1 MVKAYR
7 ITANQFKD
15 TDKPFERLMNIY
27 FLNNNSGLFDAYL
40 LKDNAEYKPYLL
52 NGIVTKFQI
61 NKMIRHN
68 ADTINNITT
77 NPLALSSPKCN
88 PNNLLNSIN
97 NNYDKLKE
105 ITDSVNVSIKEHY
118 FTKHYFMENDKAIS
132 NNEIVDLINNLS
144 EYHTSSDMD
153 SIVNIGKINDI
164 DSVDYERMVHE
175 KFNIGDEV

>member
-1 MVKAYR
+1 
-7 ITANQFKD
+7 
-15 TDKPFERLMNIY
+15 MNIY
-27 FLNNNSGLFDAYL
+27 YLNNKSGLFDTYL
-40 LKDNAEYKPYLL
+40 LKENAEYKPYLL
-52 NGIVTKFQI
+52 DGIVTKFQI
-61 NKMIRHN
+61 NKMIMHN
-68 ADTINNITT
+68 ANTLNNIKT

-105 ITDSVNVSIKEHY
+105 ITDSINASINEHY
-118 FTKHYFMENDKAIS
+118 FTKHYFTENDKAIS

-144 EYHTSSDMD
+144 EYHASSDMD